1 MCLKKQKKPV
11 SASLL
16 LFILIGVMGVGCS
29 SKTNKDQPMAVL
41 DQNKNG
47 IRDYIEPEIIRIA
60 NGSEM
65 ERLVLEQYARAIDG
79 GIDHVDDSKV
89 IQKQGE
95 KAFKA
100 SGCSLALKSN
110 DANDDELIAIM
121 NDTQEHSRV
130 YFRIT
135 SAFIDYLNQHINED
149 PSIKDCEFD
158 ASKYVGKK

>member
-1 MCLKKQKKPV
+1 MKYCIFF
-11 SASLL
+11 L
-16 LFILIGVMGVGCS
+16 LFGLLASCS
-29 SKTNKDQPMAVL
+29 SKTNKDQPKAVL

-47 IRDYIEPEIIRIA
+47 IRDYIEPEIVRIA

-65 ERLVLEQYARAIDG
+65 ERLVLEQYARVIDG
-79 GIDHVDDSKV
+79 GLDHIDDHNAL
-89 IQKQGE
+89 QLLGE

-100 SGCSLALKSN
+100 SHCSRFINGDGEKIK
-110 DANDDELIAIM
+110 ELVSLM
-121 NDTQEHSRV
+121 NDTSEHSRV

-135 SAFIDYLNQHINED
+135 SEFIRYLNQHIDED